1 MNQEDDQMK
10 TLARFLCGAF
20 FCLGMATAQDHAMH
34 AQEKPVTLVAGIGNA
49 HHPVSTQNAQAQ
61 QFFDQGLR
69 FIYAFNHDEAGRSFQ
84 HAAELDPKLAMAY
97 WGVAEAVG
105 PNYNDPADPERYK
118 QAREAAEKAV
128 ELSSGASM
136 SDQAYVQAMA
146 KRFPAD
152 PKSNL
157 RKAAEEYRDAMRQVV
172 VKYPDDL
179 DAATLFAEAGMNL
192 HPWGLWHTDGTPE
205 AGTEEIVSTLESVIK
220 RDPNHLGAIHYY
232 IHSVEASASPERAL
246 AGANRLAALAP
257 AAGHIVHM
265 PAHVYIRTGDY
276 EAAVT
281 TNEKA
286 AAVDRA
292 YIKATGA
299 QGIYPMMYYSHNLH
313 FIAMCAAMNGN
324 YAESRKN
331 ADLLVENVGPHV
343 KEMPPLE
350 GFMTI
355 PAAVEIRFHHWNEIL
370 KMPQPDATMKTA
382 NVFWHFGRGLAF
394 AGTGKIPEAEA
405 EYKIVSEAEAATP
418 PDVIFQMPINNKAKD
433 IMKLAKDVLGAKIA
447 VARKDNAS
455 AIAMLREA
463 VAIQDTL
470 KYGEPPD
477 WFFPVRESL
486 GGALLMN
493 GDAAGAEKV
502 FRDDLD
508 RNPRNPRS
516 LWGLHHALMQQKRDY
531 DADFIQRQ
539 FEGAW
544 KGESGELKI
553 EDLV

>member
-1 MNQEDDQMK
+1 MK
-10 TLARFLCGAF
+10 TLAHFLFGAFLC
-20 FCLGMATAQDHAMH
+20 LGLGVSVAQQHSLHAQDR
-34 AQEKPVTLVAGIGNA
+34 PVTLVAGIGDA
-49 HHPVSTQNAQAQ
+49 HHPVSTQNPQAQ

-69 FIYAFNHDEAGRSFQ
+69 FIYAFNHDEAARSFQ

-118 QAREAAEKAV
+118 QAHEAVQRAV
-128 ELSSGASM
+128 DLSAAASR
-136 SDQAYVQAMA
+136 SDQAYIQAMA

-152 PKSNL
+152 SKSDL
-157 RKAAEEYRDAMRQVV
+157 RKAAEDYRGAMRQVV
-172 VKYPDDL
+172 SEFPDDL

-205 AGTEEIVSTLESVIK
+205 AGTDEIVSTLESVMK

-232 IHSVEASASPERAL
+232 IHAVEASPNPERAL
-246 AGANRLAALAP
+246 AGANKLAALAP
-257 AAGHIVHM
+257 NAGHIVHM

-276 EAAVT
+276 EAAVK
-281 TNEKA
+281 TNEQA
-286 AAVDRA
+286 ASVDRT
-292 YIKATGA
+292 YIKASGV

-313 FIAMCAAMNGN
+313 FIAMCSAMNGN

-331 ADLLVENVGPHV
+331 ANLLVENVGPHV
-343 KEMPPLE
+343 KDMPPLE

-355 PAAVEIRFHHWNEIL
+355 PVAVEIRFHHWNEIL
-370 KMPQPDATMKTA
+370 KMPQPAAEMKTA
-382 NVFWHFGRGLAF
+382 TVFWHFGRGLAL
-394 AGTGKIPEAEA
+394 AGTGKVTEAEA

-433 IMKLAKDVLGAKIA
+433 IMKIAKDVLGAKIA
-447 VARKDNAS
+447 VAQKDNS
-455 AIAMLREA
+455 AAITMLREA

-486 GGALLMN
+486 GGVLLMT
-493 GDAAGAEKV
+493 GDAPGAERV
-502 FRDDLD
+502 FREDLD
-508 RNPRNPRS
+508 RNVRNPRS
-516 LWGLHHALMQQKRDY
+516 LWGLHQALLKQKRND
-531 DADFIQRQ
+531 DAGFVQKQ
-539 FEGAW
+539 FEASWQG
-544 KGESGELKI
+544 GNGELNV